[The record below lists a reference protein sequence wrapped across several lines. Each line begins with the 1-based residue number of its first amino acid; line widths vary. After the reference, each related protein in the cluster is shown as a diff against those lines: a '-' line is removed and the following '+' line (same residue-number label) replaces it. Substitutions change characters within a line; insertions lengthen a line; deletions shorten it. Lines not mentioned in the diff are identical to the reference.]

1 MDLIKQPA
9 PGDPD
14 RGQDV
19 LNDVQAVMKK
29 HSVALVVQN
38 GSAYLCVSTPGSAA
52 PLRAIAEVT
61 IITPQG
67 FNWRPFDW
75 TKEKPQ

>member
-19 LNDVQAVMKK
+19 LNDVSAVMKK
-29 HSVALVVQN
+29 HDTALVVEK
-38 GSAYLCVSTPGSAA
+38 GFLYLCVRQPDG
-52 PLRAIAEVT
+52 PPRAIAAVS
-61 IITPQG
+61 IITPDG
-67 FNWRPFDW
+67 FTFKPFDW
-75 TKEKPQ
+75 TKEKPS